1 MRGDTVDRARQSG
14 FTLTELIITI
24 VVLAVLAVVSVPSF
38 VELRE
43 RQALRGASDNFIVAV
58 GLAKQEAIKRGEMV
72 RVNFNAMGNAVCM
85 GADVVAAAD
94 GAGCDCTED
103 DCAVARFPDVP
114 GDTGPLNRVTLDG
127 DIVFGDDGN
136 GFVIDPRTG
145 TLADI
150 TDSGGFVLTTQRG
163 YQVRLRV
170 NAMGRTSACTP
181 DGAKILAGV
190 PACD

>member
-1 MRGDTVDRARQSG
+1 MDRSRQSG
-14 FTLTELIITI
+14 FTLTELVITI

-58 GLAKQEAIKRGEMV
+58 GLAKQEAIKRGELV
-72 RVNFNAMGNAVCM
+72 RVDFNALGDSVCM
-85 GADVVAAAD
+85 GAVVVAAVGD
-94 GAGCDCTED
+94 AGCDCTED
-103 DCAVARFPDVP
+103 DCEVARFPDVP
-114 GDTGPLNRVTLDG
+114 GDTGPLRRVTLEG
-127 DIVFGDDGN
+127 DVLFGDDDT

-150 TDSGGFVLTTQRG
+150 TSSGGFVLATQRG
-163 YQVRLRV
+163 YQVQLRV
-170 NAMGRTSACTP
+170 NAMGRTSTCTP
-181 DGAKILAGV
+181 DGAKTLAGV